1 MPRGRER
8 GEGYARKVAAKQKVR
23 ERSVEKCEIFHIK
36 WGKMKASFVSVSVCG
51 ESHLFV
57 QAEEWAGQRLQ
68 CQQCNRV
75 ARLSCIC

>member
-1 MPRGRER
+1 MPRGRES

-51 ESHLFV
+51 ESHL
-57 QAEEWAGQRLQ
+57 
-68 CQQCNRV
+68 
-75 ARLSCIC
+75 LSKLKSGRDRGCSANSATELPDC